1 VTIPGVA
8 TLDACEACCSSV
20 YRRRGRATRVADVDQ
35 LERLVAVQAIRDL
48 VVTYA
53 MAFDDHDWDRLWSLW
68 TEDATFVAAGQA
80 FEGREA
86 LMAFLSTCLSGDYE
100 GKHMNPQTLV
110 RVAEDGLTAVAD
122 TDVVW
127 IPQNFQNTILA
138 RYHDDVVKQGDR
150 WLFRRREEFPVAH
163 RPGPPPMSDTAMSV
177 SSPTMLG
184 GD

>member
-1 VTIPGVA
+1 M
-8 TLDACEACCSSV
+8 DA
-20 YRRRGRATRVADVDQ
+20 

-53 MAFDDHDWDRLWSLW
+53 MAFDDRDWDRMASLW
-68 TEDATFVAAGQA
+68 TEDAQWVGPGHVFD
-80 FEGREA
+80 GREE
-86 LMAFLSTCLSGDYE
+86 LMAFMSTCLPDDYE

-110 RVAEDGLTAVAD
+110 EFAEDGQSAVVD

-127 IPQNFQNTILA
+127 IPQNFENTILA

-150 WLFRRREEFPVAH
+150 WLFKRREEIPINF

-177 SSPTMLG
+177 SAGTLKE
-184 GD
+184 

>member
-1 VTIPGVA
+1 M
-8 TLDACEACCSSV
+8 EA
-20 YRRRGRATRVADVDQ
+20 

-53 MAFDDHDWDRLWSLW
+53 MAFDDHDWERLSSLW
-68 TEDATFVAAGQA
+68 TEDAAFVVGEQS
-80 FEGREA
+80 FDGRPA
-86 LMAFLSTCLSGDYE
+86 VMAFLSTCLPDDYE

-110 RVAEDGLTAVAD
+110 RLAHDGQSAVVD

-138 RYHDDVVKQGDR
+138 RYHDDVVRHGDR
-150 WLFRRREEFPVAH
+150 WLFRRREEFPVQY
-163 RPGPPPMSDTAMSV
+163 RPGAPPMSGTATSV
-177 SSPTMLG
+177 SSATMRS